1 MFRLL
6 LGFLLLGMG
15 FPRVCADERILSF
28 HSRIEVKDLGSLL
41 VTETIRVRF
50 EGKKREEDLYRDLPP
65 GAHGKVVRFE
75 RDGKADYWQAQG
87 LRDLGV
93 TRVWLGSPGEVVAP
107 GTYTYV
113 LVYRVSRQHAGFT
126 GTGGARPYL
135 SRDINGTGWSL
146 PFDEVSAV
154 VEFPGEFSWEGA
166 KISGRTGPV
175 GSTRGDEGKDYE
187 AAHTESGFAIE
198 TTRALGREEAL
209 SFKVRIPPALS
220 DSLHRDL
227 VVKFAREPGTSP
239 SRPRRGIHRG
249 TPPAAER
256 ILSFDSR
263 IVVEKSGELLV
274 TETIKVR
281 AGGRKIKRGIFRDI
295 PLLGDPGP
303 DDKLANL
310 LRLKKQKSL
319 EVLSVRWK
327 GPGQSSSFRE
337 EKYQVSSQG
346 FDGDW
351 VRIRIGRKEVRL
363 AHGEHTYEIVYR
375 TGRQL
380 YFEDERDVLYWN
392 VNGTAW
398 DFPADRV
405 SATVELPE
413 GIKPTKVWGYTGKFG
428 EKGKDYEAV
437 LTETGGTISANR
449 VLSREE
455 NLTVVLEW
463 PPGLLDAQAK
473 RNTEFSLG
481 RDHPKVV
488 IGGLLLG
495 FAGLY
500 FLLAWLGVG
509 KDPRKGTIIPR
520 YGPPEGLS
528 AAAARYI
535 REMAYDAKC
544 FSAGVVGLGARGALQ
559 IEKKKKYWLRKS
571 GKYLERQKGKQAI
584 PVDEAILRGQLFS
597 VSASLKL
604 HQPNHEVIG
613 KARKAHRNALKS
625 QINEV
630 HFKRNV
636 GWFLPG
642 LVLSLGACFFLGSL
656 FAHVLLFVTII
667 PLIVLCWRLFPRTL
681 NAALISFYVIFAL
694 FAGLLLYSFKG
705 TELAAMGTLSF
716 SVVFLC
722 MIMNHVFFVLIK
734 APTRLGRRLMDEIEG
749 FRHYLRVGE
758 GDRLR
763 LYAPPETPEKTLDLF
778 EEFLPYALALDCEQ
792 QWSDQFDGVLRAAGI
807 DPSGDSYSPSFYS
820 GGTGSV
826 TGSMSGMSGM
836 SGMMS
841 GLSGGLTKSLSA
853 SASAPSSGG
862 GGFGG
867 GFGGGGGGGGGGD
880 LLCCCGA

>member
-1 MFRLL
+1 
-6 LGFLLLGMG
+6 
-15 FPRVCADERILSF
+15 
-28 HSRIEVKDLGSLL
+28 
-41 VTETIRVRF
+41 
-50 EGKKREEDLYRDLPP
+50 
-65 GAHGKVVRFE
+65 
-75 RDGKADYWQAQG
+75 
-87 LRDLGV
+87 
-93 TRVWLGSPGEVVAP
+93 
-107 GTYTYV
+107 
-113 LVYRVSRQHAGFT
+113 
-126 GTGGARPYL
+126 
-135 SRDINGTGWSL
+135 
-146 PFDEVSAV
+146 
-154 VEFPGEFSWEGA
+154 
-166 KISGRTGPV
+166 
-175 GSTRGDEGKDYE
+175 
-187 AAHTESGFAIE
+187 
-198 TTRALGREEAL
+198 
-209 SFKVRIPPALS
+209 
-220 DSLHRDL
+220 
-227 VVKFAREPGTSP
+227 
-239 SRPRRGIHRG
+239 
-249 TPPAAER
+249 
-256 ILSFDSR
+256 
-263 IVVEKSGELLV
+263 
-274 TETIKVR
+274 
-281 AGGRKIKRGIFRDI
+281 
-295 PLLGDPGP
+295 
-303 DDKLANL
+303 
-310 LRLKKQKSL
+310 
-319 EVLSVRWK
+319 
-327 GPGQSSSFRE
+327 SSFRE
-337 EKYQVSSQG
+337 EKYQVG
-346 FDGDW
+346 EIGW
-351 VRIRIGRKEVRL
+351 GWTRIRIGRREVRL

-380 YFEDERDVLYWN
+380 YFEEGRDALYWN
-392 VNGTAW
+392 VNGTEW
-398 DFPADRV
+398 DFLADRV

-428 EKGKDYEAV
+428 EEGKDYEAV
-437 LTETGGTISANR
+437 LTETGATISANR
-449 VLSREE
+449 VLSRKE
-455 NLTVVLEW
+455 NLSVVLEW

-584 PVDEAILRGQLFS
+584 PFDEAILRGQLFS

-630 HFKRNV
+630 HVKRNV

-642 LVLSLGACFFLGSL
+642 LLLSLGACFFLGFGTLS
-656 FAHVLLFVTII
+656 AHFLLLFISII
-667 PLIVLCWRLFPRTL
+667 PLIVFCWRLFPRSL
-681 NAALISFYVIFAL
+681 NEALISFYVIFAL
-694 FAGLLLYSFKG
+694 FAGVLLSAFKG

-836 SGMMS
+836 MS
-841 GLSGGLTKSLSA
+841 GLSGGLT
-853 SASAPSSGG
+853 
-862 GGFGG
+862 
-867 GFGGGGGGGGGGD
+867 
-880 LLCCCGA
+880 